1 MASKDINIR
10 QELAALY
17 RLLDMYG
24 MSDLANQCAGARSI
38 ENKDNY
44 FIHPYG
50 MFYDEIK
57 ASSLV
62 KIDKE
67 GKPVELNSP
76 WLNDGCINLAKWI
89 FPARE
94 DTNYFVHG
102 HCEEVMAVGGTE
114 EGLQYFSQAAVYL
127 NHLIGYVDYE
137 FVEDSEYGNKFMS
150 LIKKHEILIT
160 RNHGYYTVGKT
171 AAEAFFKAYYLKQAC
186 SVQIKNLSMRLTP
199 RPIDKQKVEYC
210 WQNMSKS
217 KDYNYDG
224 KTEWAALLRKLDK
237 EQPDYK
243 LYKSHP
249 ARPKQDRISISK
261 SSVLQCL
268 TLNCSLLQDHIP
280 F

>member
-1 MASKDINIR
+1 MTGKDISIR
-10 QELAALY
+10 QELSALY

-24 MSDLANQCAGARSI
+24 MSDLANQCAGARSV

-50 MFYDEIK
+50 MFYNEIK
-57 ASSLV
+57 ASSLI
-62 KIDKE
+62 KINKE

-137 FVEDSEYGNKFMS
+137 FVEDKEYGNKFMS

-243 LYKSHP
+243 L
-249 ARPKQDRISISK
+249 
-261 SSVLQCL
+261 
-268 TLNCSLLQDHIP
+268 
-280 F
+280 